1 MWGGCNLHEES
12 GSLKLHF
19 MGHTY
24 LALKKGW
31 IVVADL
37 VEFYC
42 HLGIDSDPHV
52 VVHHL
57 GMEAP
62 PGEDTS

>member
-1 MWGGCNLHEES
+1 
-12 GSLKLHF
+12 